1 MENFQNF
8 IKASKVSV
16 WYGKLIDI
24 EGASVIMSSC
34 HQLLLATPILFVIY
48 ALQVKYH

>member
-24 EGASVIMSSC
+24 EGASVIMSSAAFSDTYSVC
-34 HQLLLATPILFVIY
+34 YLRFTS
-48 ALQVKYH
+48 